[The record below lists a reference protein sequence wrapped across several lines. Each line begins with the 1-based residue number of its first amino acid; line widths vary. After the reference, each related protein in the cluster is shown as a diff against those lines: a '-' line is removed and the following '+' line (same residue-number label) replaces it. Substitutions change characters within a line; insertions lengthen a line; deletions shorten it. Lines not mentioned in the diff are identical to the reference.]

1 MNTRMKAPHR
11 ASSSP
16 RHSVRRIMFLGFLML
31 FGGCGASSGVY
42 GPAYVPECTCC
53 CGGGYTPYAY
63 KATNHSSI
71 AGPPVATAFMHDTK
85 GPMSDVSA
93 NNTSVHHKAKAHAK

>member
-1 MNTRMKAPHR
+1 MNSQMKMPPR
-11 ASSSP
+11 EGSCP
-16 RHSVRRIMFLGFLML
+16 RHSFVRITFLGLLML
-31 FGGCGASSGVY
+31 FGGCGATSAAY

-93 NNTSVHHKAKAHAK
+93 NSRSVRQKTKAHAK